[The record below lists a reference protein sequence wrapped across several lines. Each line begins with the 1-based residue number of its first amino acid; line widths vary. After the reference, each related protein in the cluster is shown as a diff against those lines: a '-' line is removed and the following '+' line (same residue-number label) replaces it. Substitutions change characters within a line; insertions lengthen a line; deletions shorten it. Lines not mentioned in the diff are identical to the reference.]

1 MTPELPTAA
10 ELARFT
16 LAAQHPLTRAW
27 QPDSARLERLAE
39 AHEFDLQ
46 LATDL
51 ELAGQ
56 RAEFLDVGQAAQAF
70 LNRWVRVQSDLEAML
85 SIRFEGLDRTKP
97 FVDATILS
105 RPFVQS
111 DLHALA
117 RVARE
122 AYGAFRP
129 LYLRLWSAEPEGHF
143 SGTGPDKR
151 FLAGRLSEL
160 AAAPT
165 PPELSLSPTRDLSRY
180 PDAQAAYASVD
191 AAHPAHVGQA
201 KLQSGEDLQES
212 IDAGTFFD
220 VLVNGEWAGYVGATH
235 ETEGDTLGLDA
246 YVVQELILAPGF
258 RGRGYGASLSTLLAR
273 ALPQPERVLIGT
285 IHARN
290 VGAQRAA
297 KAAGRLDVGGWVKT
311 IHQKIGYSEG
321 A

>member
-1 MTPELPTAA
+1 MTPELPTAS

-27 QPDSARLERLAE
+27 GPDGERLDRLAE

-56 RAEFLDVGQAAQAF
+56 RAAFLDVGQDAQAF
-70 LNRWVRVQSDLEAML
+70 LNRWLRVSDDLEAML

-97 FVDATILS
+97 FVDASILS

-111 DLHALA
+111 DLDALEG
-117 RVARE
+117 VARE
-122 AYGAFRP
+122 VYGAFNP
-129 LYLRLWSAEPEGHF
+129 LYLRLWSAEPDGYF
-143 SGTGPDKR
+143 SGVGPDKR
-151 FLAGRLSEL
+151 FLAAPLSAL
-160 AAAPT
+160 ATQQA

-180 PDAQAAYASVD
+180 QGAQVAYASVD

-201 KLQSGEDLQES
+201 HLQGEEDVQES
-212 IDAGTFFD
+212 IEAGTFFD
-220 VLVNGEWAGYVGATH
+220 VLVNGTWAGYVGATH

-246 YVVQELILAPGF
+246 YVVQELILASEF
-258 RGRGYGASLSTLLAR
+258 RGRGYGAALSTLLAR
-273 ALPQPERVLIGT
+273 ALPQRERVLIGT
-285 IHARN
+285 IHAEN
-290 VGAQRAA
+290 VGAVRAA
-297 KAAGRLDVGGWVKT
+297 RGAGRVDVGGWV
-311 IHQKIGYSEG
+311 QVRLFSP